1 MKNLII
7 AKLAKE
13 ILAERITIDLDTNEY
28 DKLKEIS
35 DVKEIFV
42 KDIVDDLIKI
52 YNENAITD
60 KGFQNKVDEEKEI
73 LNREIRELQNLEDQ
87 DSDLQDSK

>member
-60 KGFQNKVDEEKEI
+60 EGFQNKVDEEKEI
-73 LNREIRELQNLEDQ
+73 LNKEIRELQNLEDQ